1 MEATDAV
8 RILCMEDDAGLARL
22 LERILERRGHSVDT
36 ARDGEEGLA
45 LLAKAPYEVVLLDYH
60 MPNMSGMEVLR
71 KLAEHQRQP
80 STIMLTG
87 EGNAEVAVEAL
98 KLGAADY
105 IVKDA
110 GTQYLELLPV
120 VIQQVLSKRRLV
132 EEREQMNKA
141 LRESEERYRGLV
153 ELSPDGIMM
162 HTGGKLVFA
171 NPSAARYLGFDRPED
186 VVGKPVMDFIHPD
199 FRDAVGER
207 VRLLER
213 QADCSPWAEEKMIRP
228 DGRVLEVEVAAV
240 PALYNGM
247 PAVQVLFRDIK
258 ERKLAAR
265 RLEHMALYDGLT
277 DLPNRTLFFDR
288 LSHTLSLARRNNHL
302 FAILYLDLDGFKH
315 VNDTWGHDIGDLL
328 LRETATRIQDQVRDS
343 DTVARMGGDEFTVI
357 LTRIHR
363 RTDPGIVA
371 QKIIESL
378 SEPFLLHGRTC
389 QVAASIGISW
399 YPGDGDTTDALVK
412 KADAAMYQVKQ
423 NGKRGYRFAS
433 ESSQQEGV
441 PR

>member
-1 MEATDAV
+1 MGASETV
-8 RILCMEDDAGLARL
+8 RVLCMEDDAGLARL
-22 LERILERRGHSVDT
+22 LARRLERRGYAVDI
-36 ARDGEEGLA
+36 ARDGGEGIA
-45 LLAKAPYEVVLLDYH
+45 LLETAPYEVVLLDYH
-60 MPNMSGMEVLR
+60 MPTMSGMEVLR
-71 KLAEHQRQP
+71 KIADHTPQP

-105 IVKDA
+105 ILKDA
-110 GTQYLELLPV
+110 GAQYLELLPV
-120 VIQQVLSKRRLV
+120 VIQQVLSKRRLL
-132 EEREQMNKA
+132 EEREQMITA

-162 HTGGKLVFA
+162 LAGGKIVFS
-171 NPSAARYLGFDRPED
+171 NPSAAKYLGFERAPD
-186 VVGKPVMDFIHPD
+186 VIGRPVMDFIHPD
-199 FRDAVGER
+199 FRAAAGER
-207 VRLLER
+207 IRLLER
-213 QADCSPWAEEKMIRP
+213 RSEGAPWDEEKMVRP

-240 PALYNGM
+240 PALHEGV
-247 PAVQVLFRDIK
+247 PAVQVMFRDIK

-288 LSHTLSLARRNNHL
+288 LSHTLSLARRNSHL
-302 FAILYLDLDGFKH
+302 FAILYLDLDGFKQ

-328 LRETATRIQDQVRDS
+328 LREAAVRIQEQVRDS

-363 RTDPGIVA
+363 IGDPGIVA
-371 QKIIESL
+371 HKIMDAL
-378 SEPFLLHGRTC
+378 CVPFTLHGHTC
-389 QVAASIGISW
+389 HIAASIGVSC
-399 YPGDGDTTDALVK
+399 YPGDGDSADSLLK

-423 NGKRGYRFAS
+423 TGKRGYRFAS
-433 ESSQQEGV
+433 ETGRQAEV
-441 PR
+441 RT

>member
-1 MEATDAV
+1 
-8 RILCMEDDAGLARL
+8 MEDDAGLARL
-22 LERILERRGHSVDT
+22 LARHLERRGYTVDI
-36 ARDGEEGLA
+36 ARDGGEGLD
-45 LLAKAPYEVVLLDYH
+45 LLAKTPYEIVLLDYH
-60 MPNMSGMEVLR
+60 MPTMSGMEVLR
-71 KLAEHQRQP
+71 KLAEHRPQP

-120 VIQQVLSKRRLV
+120 VIQQVRAKRRLV

-162 HTGGKLVFA
+162 HTGGKLVFV

-186 VVGKPVMDFIHPD
+186 VIGRPVMDFIHPD
-199 FRDAVGER
+199 FRETVGER
-207 VRLLER
+207 IRLLER
-213 QADCSPWAEEKMIRP
+213 QADCAPWAEEKMVRP

-240 PALYNGM
+240 PALHEGM
-247 PAVQVLFRDIK
+247 PAVQVMFRDIK

-288 LSHTLSLARRNNHL
+288 LSHTLSLARRNGHL
-302 FAILYLDLDGFKH
+302 FAILYLDLDGFKQ

-328 LRETATRIQDQVRDS
+328 LRETAVRIQGQVRDS
-343 DTVARMGGDEFTVI
+343 DTVGRMGGDEFTVI

-363 RTDPGIVA
+363 QTDPGIVA
-371 QKIIESL
+371 HKIIESL
-378 SEPFLLHGRTC
+378 TEPFTLHGHTC
-389 QVAASIGISW
+389 RIAASIGISW
-399 YPGDGDTTDALVK
+399 YPGDGDNAEALLK

-423 NGKRGYRFAS
+423 NGKRGFRFAS
-433 ESSQQEGV
+433 ENSRQEEV
-441 PR
+441 RR

>member
-1 MEATDAV
+1 MGAADAV

-22 LERILERRGHSVDT
+22 LARRLERRGYTVDI
-36 ARDGEEGLA
+36 ARDGGEGLA
-45 LLAKAPYEVVLLDYH
+45 LLAAAPYEVVLLDYH

-71 KLAEHQRQP
+71 KIAEHAPQP

-87 EGNAEVAVEAL
+87 DGNAEVAVEAL

-105 IVKDA
+105 ILKDA

-120 VIQQVLSKRRLV
+120 VIQQVLTKRRLL

-162 HTGGKLVFA
+162 LAGGKFVFA
-171 NPSAARYLGFDRPED
+171 NPSAARYLGFERPAD
-186 VVGKPVMDFIHPD
+186 VIGRAVMDFIHPD
-199 FRDAVGER
+199 FREAAGER
-207 VRLLER
+207 FRLLER
-213 QADCSPWAEEKMIRP
+213 QADGTPWAEEKMVRP

-240 PALYNGM
+240 PALHEGV
-247 PAVQVLFRDIK
+247 PAVQVMFRDIK

-288 LSHTLSLARRNNHL
+288 LSHTLSLARRNSHL
-302 FAILYLDLDGFKH
+302 FAILYLDLDGFKQ

-328 LRETATRIQDQVRDS
+328 LREAAARIQEQVRDS

-363 RTDPGIVA
+363 HGDPGIVA
-371 QKIIESL
+371 QKIIEAL
-378 SEPFLLHGRTC
+378 SAPFILHGHTC
-389 QVAASIGISW
+389 RIAASIGISW
-399 YPGDGDTTDALVK
+399 YPGDGDGADTLLK

-423 NGKRGYRFAS
+423 SGKRGYRFAS
-433 ESSQQEGV
+433 EVARVEV
-441 PR
+441 RT